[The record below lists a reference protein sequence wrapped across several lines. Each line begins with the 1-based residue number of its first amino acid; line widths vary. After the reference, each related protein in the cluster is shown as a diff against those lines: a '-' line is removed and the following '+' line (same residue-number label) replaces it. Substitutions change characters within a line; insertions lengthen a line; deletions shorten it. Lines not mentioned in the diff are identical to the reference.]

1 MKTRQLFLLMAMLFL
16 VTACQKKEA
25 SNTTLSES
33 LASSEVTIQS
43 TIISSDI
50 DDTRKTEPTSD
61 VAKLRRQLYEA
72 GVNSSTLT
80 DEVLTRYEQEAKK
93 QNEDV
98 IDYIKKKLDE

>member
-33 LASSEVTIQS
+33 FASAEVTIQS
-43 TIISSDI
+43 TILSSDI
-50 DDTRKTEPTSD
+50 DDTRKTEPISD

-80 DEVLTRYEQEAKK
+80 DEVLTRYEQEAKQ

>member
-61 VAKLRRQLYEA
+61 VGKLRRQLYEA

>member
-80 DEVLTRYEQEAKK
+80 DEMLTRYEQEAKK

>member
-50 DDTRKTEPTSD
+50 DNTRKTEPTSD